1 MTKGTLY
8 FFTPDFTFP
17 GRAGLTAIMPP
28 GFTVTRDTN
37 ELITQIDTGAGVMDI
52 QDGTAPDSIEIS
64 YKDAAG
70 VEFRHTV
77 VSKITTGGGL
87 PGFRMDTTFDGSTTR
102 HEQYETSPG
111 TTVLEKGRV
120 IAGAFIP
127 LSLETLAKDTS
138 TPGIQIKRT
147 TIKER
152 CSSSDPWQTVSDT
165 ETTWENQLSGWVK
178 TKEIIDPGAAALT
191 STWTYYQPGEITG
204 PGGSVEGLTNLK
216 HHVRHDGYE
225 SLHTYAL
232 HYESITT
239 PYAGNMTG
247 KTTTTSHDPGSNTTT
262 VTTTIGGVVTSKTVT
277 AKFVTETESHKT
289 RDVYTAEGE
298 MLRTKAH
305 YIIQGSDFVLK
316 PFRVEHP
323 NGTLTTYSYNRDTTG
338 GYTTVTDNG
347 ATTDNI
353 IVSKGTRTTTSVNSR
368 GTTIFSKTQ
377 SIGYGAADSEVYGSM
392 AVTSVDNVG
401 RPLTTLYHP
410 ETVTLTG
417 EVAAATNPAWTTT
430 QEYNCCGVSKQTDQ
444 YGIITYYAYDELQRR
459 IKTNRLGVTTE
470 TVRNGLITE
479 THRYAETVG
488 ASLSSTLAGTTATL
502 VSRSVRNLSG
512 TLSESWSPDSTSTTA
527 GTLIKS
533 SSTATTYQPSAG
545 LSRRTVTTT
554 ADGFTQTTD
563 SFLDGRTA
571 TTSGDLSP
579 AMQYAYS
586 VNATGPVTTQ
596 SYLDGV
602 NLRQTTTSQSDWTGR
617 QLSTTYMDGAVA
629 IVEYNALGQM
639 DKSTDLDDIITTYTY
654 NTEGERTTTSQPIAG
669 GQTMVTLTERSF
681 ATATE
686 SGIGTAYKT
695 TTTVNG
701 KLVSTSFRSAD
712 GMSSKTVTLAGTTY
726 SSSSTPANGDWTLTS
741 THPRRPESVQTYTSG
756 RLAKTETFDNS
767 ATPVSIASTSYGYD
781 TLGRTS
787 STTDSRTGVTT
798 TAYLT
803 TTADVPT
810 NVTDPGSRT
819 TAYTYDTRGR
829 TITIDAPDTTD
840 KDGNTIDNITH
851 TSYYSNGQVA
861 GTWGDQTYA
870 RFNVYDSQNRFIE
883 LRTYQDLAH
892 GTEPTAST
900 TGFASTKWNY
910 NPTRG
915 WLDNKRY
922 DDNKGTDYTYTSAGR
937 LETREWSRLNTS
949 NVKLKTTYSYDQGQM
964 VSTTYNDGLT
974 QGVVYTY
981 DNFGRPT
988 VVTQGTGATANQHAY
1003 IYDAATLVLDKEIIS
1018 YGNGLSRT
1026 LDRSQDGL
1034 LRPAGFQLMNGT
1046 TEEHATSYGYDA
1058 VGRLAGLH
1066 TAATYSATPDFS
1078 YAYLA
1083 NSGSLLETVTGPA
1096 HTVTNT
1102 YETNRNVL
1110 TNKENKAGVNIRSN
1124 FAYTVNDLGQRDDVS
1139 RSGTAFTSANT
1150 ETWNYNAVGETV
1162 SADHSTNNAFDR
1174 SYLFDGIG
1182 NRKKSADSL
1191 TLPAT
1196 DNYTSNALNQYPAVG
1211 AVARSFDDDGNLT
1224 NDGTK
1229 QFEWDAENRLIAVKQ
1244 GAVTVAEYD
1253 YDYQSRRITKDVAG
1267 VVTNFVYDGWNP
1279 IAEFTGTT
1287 LSKSYV
1293 WGMDLSGSMQGAGG
1307 VGGLLAVAE
1316 GSAIHYPV

>member
-1 MTKGTLY
+1 
-8 FFTPDFTFP
+8 
-17 GRAGLTAIMPP
+17 
-28 GFTVTRDTN
+28 
-37 ELITQIDTGAGVMDI
+37 
-52 QDGTAPDSIEIS
+52 
-64 YKDAAG
+64 
-70 VEFRHTV
+70 
-77 VSKITTGGGL
+77 
-87 PGFRMDTTFDGSTTR
+87 
-102 HEQYETSPG
+102 
-111 TTVLEKGRV
+111 
-120 IAGAFIP
+120 
-127 LSLETLAKDTS
+127 
-138 TPGIQIKRT
+138 
-147 TIKER
+147 
-152 CSSSDPWQTVSDT
+152 
-165 ETTWENQLSGWVK
+165 
-178 TKEIIDPGAAALT
+178 
-191 STWTYYQPGEITG
+191 
-204 PGGSVEGLTNLK
+204 
-216 HHVRHDGYE
+216 
-225 SLHTYAL
+225 
-232 HYESITT
+232 
-239 PYAGNMTG
+239 
-247 KTTTTSHDPGSNTTT
+247 
-262 VTTTIGGVVTSKTVT
+262 
-277 AKFVTETESHKT
+277 
-289 RDVYTAEGE
+289 
-298 MLRTKAH
+298 
-305 YIIQGSDFVLK
+305 
-316 PFRVEHP
+316 
-323 NGTLTTYSYNRDTTG
+323 
-338 GYTTVTDNG
+338 
-347 ATTDNI
+347 
-353 IVSKGTRTTTSVNSR
+353 
-368 GTTIFSKTQ
+368 
-377 SIGYGAADSEVYGSM
+377 
-392 AVTSVDNVG
+392 
-401 RPLTTLYHP
+401 
-410 ETVTLTG
+410 
-417 EVAAATNPAWTTT
+417 
-430 QEYNCCGVSKQTDQ
+430 
-444 YGIITYYAYDELQRR
+444 
-459 IKTNRLGVTTE
+459 
-470 TVRNGLITE
+470 
-479 THRYAETVG
+479 
-488 ASLSSTLAGTTATL
+488 
-502 VSRSVRNLSG
+502 
-512 TLSESWSPDSTSTTA
+512 
-527 GTLIKS
+527 
-533 SSTATTYQPSAG
+533 
-545 LSRRTVTTT
+545 
-554 ADGFTQTTD
+554 
-563 SFLDGRTA
+563 
-571 TTSGDLSP
+571 
-579 AMQYAYS
+579 
-586 VNATGPVTTQ
+586 
-596 SYLDGV
+596 
-602 NLRQTTTSQSDWTGR
+602 
-617 QLSTTYMDGAVA
+617 
-629 IVEYNALGQM
+629 
-639 DKSTDLDDIITTYTY
+639 
-654 NTEGERTTTSQPIAG
+654 
-669 GQTMVTLTERSF
+669 MVTLTERSF
-681 ATATE
+681 ATDTQ

-701 KLVSTSFRSAD
+701 TLVSTSFRSAD
-712 GMSSKTVTLAGTTY
+712 GMSSKTVTLAGT
-726 SSSSTPANGDWTLTS
+726 STTVNSIPANGAWTLTTTTPDGQS
-741 THPRRPESVQTYTSG
+741 SVQTYTDG

-798 TAYLT
+798 TAYLS

-870 RFNVYDSQNRFIE
+870 RFNVYDSQNRLIE

-1058 VGRLAGLH
+1058 VGRLAGVH

-1124 FAYTVNDLGQRDDVS
+1124 FAYTVNDLGQRDDIS
-1139 RSGTAFTSANT
+1139 RSGTAFASANT

-1174 SYLFDGIG
+1174 SFLFDGIG

-1196 DNYTSNALNQYPAVG
+1196 DNYTSNALNQYSAVG
-1211 AVARSFDDDGNLT
+1211 VAARAFDDDGNLT
-1224 NDGTK
+1224 DDGTK
-1229 QFEWDAENRLIAVKQ
+1229 QFVWDGENRLIEVKNA
-1244 GAVTVAEYD
+1244 GGTIATYA
-1253 YDYQSRRITKDVAG
+1253 YDYQSRRITKTVG
-1267 VVTNFVYDGWNP
+1267 STITNFVYNGWNQ
-1279 IAEFTGTT
+1279 IAEFSGTA

-1307 VGGLLAVAE
+1307 VGGLLAVNDTVATYFPIMDGNGNVSEYVDTTGTVVAHYEYDAFGQAVASGTKADDFSHQFSTKQRDTETDLHYYGYRYYDSANGRWLGRDPIEENGGLNIYNFVNNDGVNSSDYLGMDPNADYWSFSDEEKAKFNKFRLRGISYVDSIDKVMRNREE
-1316 GSAIHYPV
+1316 GVEIIPSTDEFGNRKGGCKCGSLSVRKAITPNGGGLEPSQLLGVNDDNRNPWISLSDSYKNPTILKGRSHVLWDVKVTGSTCASTTVQLEETMTPDDLIRKFKNSTYGSNIDTSRWYDSKIMGLKNTTQFEWNNRTGSPFANASIYKEPYNEKNKWSGGNKRTWSRVTVSGKNKEGKTCCTKLYWVR